1 MIFDIIFGENVEYL
15 NISEVYRKS
24 IIANTMIVP
33 TKEEFINFQNA
44 EGLTAIHF
52 AAFWGNN
59 DTIEYL
65 IERGGDVFLKDKF
78 GHNIIH
84 IAT

>member
-1 MIFDIIFGENVEYL
+1 MIFDIIFNETNDPEL
-15 NISEVYRKS
+15 QLKISVSWES
-24 IIANTMIVP
+24 MISKLPERDDFV
-33 TKEEFINFQNA
+33 NMQNL

-52 AAFWGNN
+52 AAFWGNVEIIK
-59 DTIEYL
+59 TL
-65 IERGGDVFLKDKF
+65 IQKKADPYIKDKF